1 MSNRHWLFNISDAE
15 SVRRRHLKTKK
26 HTLLFYSLIIF
37 VVLSVLQAIYY
48 AIDSGTTLPGNGAG
62 EFILRKMI
70 GIGLLAVIYFYTSKW
85 WATNPRIRQLLQ
97 FSKPGSTG
105 TGNQQVH

>member
-1 MSNRHWLFNISDAE
+1 MKRPILVS
-15 SVRRRHLKTKK
+15 
-26 HTLLFYSLIIF
+26 SLIVF
-37 VVLSVLQAIYY
+37 VVLSVLQAICY

-70 GIGLLAVIYFYTSKW
+70 GIGLLAAIYSYTSKW

-97 FSKPGSTG
+97 FSKPGTTG
-105 TGNQQVH
+105 AGNQQVP